1 MGLFHRNNGATASG
15 SPSGNVMDSLQNREQ
30 ERGVIVKRDPCEN
43 FNWGSVVIVNP
54 GETAIFEKNGQRIG
68 VLTSGRH
75 ELSTENYPF
84 LSAIRNT
91 LTGGKTTFPCRI
103 YYVRATDIKIE
114 WGTPNGIQYQDNYFE
129 IPSVARGYGSYYITF
144 SNLGM
149 FEEKVMG
156 NLLMFTEGDL
166 QNFFRDNLE
175 SKMASL
181 MSERL
186 GEMTKGRKVLAIND
200 IKDEFTGAMT
210 EDMGNLLDGYG
221 LSLERFVIGNFSIDE
236 DETRLDS
243 IRREADWVARKHN
256 YGGDFNKVMME
267 KMIEDPSGNGMG
279 NMAAGLGMAMAMGNA
294 FANMAQGAM
303 GGQQQQQ
310 QQTQVPDPVES
321 LKKMKAMLDA
331 GLITQDIYDTKV
343 AEIMARL

>member
-1 MGLFHRNNGATASG
+1 
-15 SPSGNVMDSLQNREQ
+15 
-30 ERGVIVKRDPCEN
+30 
-43 FNWGSVVIVNP
+43 
-54 GETAIFEKNGQRIG
+54 
-68 VLTSGRH
+68 
-75 ELSTENYPF
+75 
-84 LSAIRNT
+84 
-91 LTGGKTTFPCRI
+91 
-103 YYVRATDIKIE
+103 
-114 WGTPNGIQYQDNYFE
+114 
-129 IPSVARGYGSYYITF
+129 
-144 SNLGM
+144 
-149 FEEKVMG
+149 
-156 NLLMFTEGDL
+156 
-166 QNFFRDNLE
+166 
-175 SKMASL
+175 
-181 MSERL
+181 
-186 GEMTKGRKVLAIND
+186 
-200 IKDEFTGAMT
+200 MT
-210 EDMGNLLDGYG
+210 EAMGNLLDGYG

-310 QQTQVPDPVES
+310 QTQAPDPVES